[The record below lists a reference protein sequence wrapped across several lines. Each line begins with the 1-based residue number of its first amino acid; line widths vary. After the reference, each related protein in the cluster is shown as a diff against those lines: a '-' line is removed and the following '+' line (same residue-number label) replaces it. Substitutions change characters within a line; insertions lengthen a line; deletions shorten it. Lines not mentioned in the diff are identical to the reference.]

1 MGECDAFDR
10 AAGGGMSQMQRLV
23 VGDVPLISGL
33 KIDLAQESAH
43 YLRRVLRLG
52 NGAKFIA
59 MTGQGA
65 SWIAQ
70 LTEDGAVVLESVLTQ
85 TELPI
90 AVTLAIALPKGS
102 GFDEVVRQVTELGV
116 SCIVP
121 ILSERTV
128 LKPSE
133 NRLDRWRKIAQEA
146 AEQSERQVVPTV
158 LEPIQWMQF
167 LKLERSGIKLLCWER
182 GGDALEGLGVG
193 EPVTIAI
200 GPEGGWTPQE
210 VAAAEAAGYGL
221 LSLGPRIL
229 RSVTASVAVMAIVAT
244 HLEVNASIEIKK
256 T

>member
-1 MGECDAFDR
+1 
-10 AAGGGMSQMQRLV
+10 MSQMQRVV
-23 VGDVPLISGL
+23 VGDLPLGSGL
-33 KIDLAQESAH
+33 EFDLPQESAH

-70 LTEDGAVVLESVLTQ
+70 LTEDGAVVLELVLTQ
-85 TELPI
+85 TELST

-158 LEPIQWMQF
+158 MEPIKWMQF

-182 GGDALEGLGVG
+182 GGEAFDSLGSG
-193 EPVTIAI
+193 EAVTIAV

-210 VAAAEAAGYGL
+210 VAAATASGYAL

-229 RSVTASVAVMAIVAT
+229 RAVTASVAVMAIVAA
-244 HLEVNASIEIKK
+244 HSEANPPAEI
-256 T
+256 

>member
-1 MGECDAFDR
+1 
-10 AAGGGMSQMQRLV
+10 MQRVV
-23 VGDVPLISGL
+23 VGDVPLVPGGE
-33 KIDLAQESAH
+33 IDLAQESAH

-70 LTEDGAVVLESVLTQ
+70 LTEDGAVVLEPMLTQ

-128 LKPSE
+128 LKPSD

-158 LEPIQWMQF
+158 LEPIKWTAF

-182 GGDALEGLGVG
+182 GGTAFESLGEG
-193 EPVTIAI
+193 EPVTIAV
-200 GPEGGWTPQE
+200 GPEGGWTAQE
-210 VAAAEAAGYGL
+210 VAAATAAGYGL

-229 RSVTASVAVMAIVAT
+229 RAVTASVAVMAQVAAQMET
-244 HLEVNASIEIKK
+244 TPRPKI
-256 T
+256 

>member
-1 MGECDAFDR
+1 MGECHPFDR
-10 AAGGGMSQMQRLV
+10 ATGGAVSQMQRLV
-23 VGDVPLISGL
+23 VGDLPLVAGGEL
-33 KIDLAQESAH
+33 DLAQEAAH

-52 NGAKFIA
+52 TGAKFIA
-59 MTGQGA
+59 MTGQGE

-70 LTEDGAVVLESVLTQ
+70 LTEDGAVVLAPVLTQ
-85 TELPI
+85 TELST

-158 LEPIQWMQF
+158 LEPIGWMQF

-182 GGDALEGLGVG
+182 GGAAFASLGAG
-193 EPVTIAI
+193 APVTIAI

-210 VAAAEAAGYGL
+210 VAAAEAAGYAL

-229 RSVTASVAVMAIVAT
+229 RAVTASVAVMAMVADR
-244 HLEVNASIEIKK
+244 LGANPPAEI
-256 T
+256 

>member
-1 MGECDAFDR
+1 
-10 AAGGGMSQMQRLV
+10 MSQMQRVV
-23 VGDVPLISGL
+23 VGDVPLGAGRE
-33 KIDLAQESAH
+33 IDLPQESAH

-52 NGAKFIA
+52 PGAKFIA
-59 MTGQGA
+59 MTGQGE
-65 SWIAQ
+65 SWITQ
-70 LTEDGAVVLESVLTQ
+70 LTEDGAVVLEPLLTQ
-85 TELPI
+85 TELST

-158 LEPIQWMQF
+158 LEPIKWMQF
-167 LKLERSGIKLLCWER
+167 LNRERSGMKLLCWER
-182 GGDALEGLGVG
+182 GGEAFESLGVE

-210 VAAAEAAGYGL
+210 VAAATAAGYAL

-229 RSVTASVAVMAIVAT
+229 RAVTASVAVMAIVAAR
-244 HLEVNASIEIKK
+244 LEANPSAER
-256 T
+256 

>member
-1 MGECDAFDR
+1 
-10 AAGGGMSQMQRLV
+10 MQRLV
-23 VGDVPLISGL
+23 VGDLPLVSGL
-33 KIDLAQESAH
+33 EFDLPQESAH

-70 LTEDGAVVLESVLTQ
+70 LTQEGAVVLEAVLTQ
-85 TELPI
+85 TELST

-158 LEPIQWMQF
+158 MEPIKWMQF
-167 LKLERSGIKLLCWER
+167 LKLEQSGIKLLCWER
-182 GGDALEGLGVG
+182 GGETFNSLGSG
-193 EPVTIAI
+193 AAVTIAV
-200 GPEGGWTPQE
+200 GPEGGWTAQE
-210 VAAAEAAGYGL
+210 VAAATAAGYAL

-229 RSVTASVAVMAIVAT
+229 RSVTASVAVMAIVAAR
-244 HLEVNASIEIKK
+244 LEANPPTEI
-256 T
+256 

>member
-1 MGECDAFDR
+1 MGECHPFDR
-10 AAGGGMSQMQRLV
+10 AAGGSVSQMQRVV
-23 VGDVPLISGL
+23 VGDVPLGSGL
-33 KIDLAQESAH
+33 EFDLPQESAH

-70 LTEDGAVVLESVLTQ
+70 LTEDGAVVLEAVLTQ
-85 TELPI
+85 TELST

-128 LKPSE
+128 LKPSD

-158 LEPIQWMQF
+158 MEPIKWMQF

-182 GGDALEGLGVG
+182 GGETFDSLGS

-210 VAAAEAAGYGL
+210 VAAATASGYAL

-229 RSVTASVAVMAIVAT
+229 RAVTASVAVMAIAAAR
-244 HLEVNASIEIKK
+244 LETISSEKI
-256 T
+256 

>member
-1 MGECDAFDR
+1 
-10 AAGGGMSQMQRLV
+10 MSQMQRVV
-23 VGDVPLISGL
+23 VGDVPLASGL
-33 KIDLAQESAH
+33 EFDLPQESAH

-52 NGAKFIA
+52 TGAKFIA
-59 MTGQGA
+59 MTGQGS

-70 LTEDGAVVLESVLTQ
+70 LTEDGAVVLEPVLTQ
-85 TELPI
+85 TELST

-102 GFDEVVRQVTELGV
+102 GFDDVVRQVTELGV

-158 LEPIQWMQF
+158 MEPIKWMQF

-182 GGDALEGLGVG
+182 GGEAFDSLGSG
-193 EPVTIAI
+193 EAVTIAI

-210 VAAAEAAGYGL
+210 VAAAETAGYAL

-229 RSVTASVAVMAIVAT
+229 RAVTASVAVMAIVAAR
-244 HLEVNASIEIKK
+244 LEAKPPAEI
-256 T
+256 

>member
-1 MGECDAFDR
+1 MGECDPFDR
-10 AAGGGMSQMQRLV
+10 AAGGGMSQMQRVV
-23 VGDVPLISGL
+23 VGDVPLVAGL
-33 KIDLAQESAH
+33 EFDLPQESSH

-52 NGAKFIA
+52 TGAKFVV
-59 MTGQGA
+59 MTGQGQ

-70 LTEDGAVVLESVLTQ
+70 LTEDGAVVLAPVLTQ
-85 TELPI
+85 TELST

-121 ILSERTV
+121 ILSERTL

-158 LEPIQWMQF
+158 MEPIKWMQF

-182 GGDALEGLGVG
+182 GGEAFDSLGS
-193 EPVTIAI
+193 EAVTIAI
-200 GPEGGWTPQE
+200 GPEGGWTSQE
-210 VAAAEAAGYGL
+210 VAAAEAAGYAL

-229 RSVTASVAVMAIVAT
+229 RAVTASVAVMAIVADR
-244 HLEVNASIEIKK
+244 LEATPASRS
-256 T
+256 

>member
-1 MGECDAFDR
+1 
-10 AAGGGMSQMQRLV
+10 MSQMQRVV
-23 VGDVPLISGL
+23 VGDLPLGSGL
-33 KIDLAQESAH
+33 EFDLPQESAH

-70 LTEDGAVVLESVLTQ
+70 LTEDGAVVLEPVLTQ
-85 TELPI
+85 TELST

-158 LEPIQWMQF
+158 MEPIKWMQF

-182 GGDALEGLGVG
+182 GGEAFDSLGSG
-193 EPVTIAI
+193 EAVTIAV

-210 VAAAEAAGYGL
+210 VAAAEAAGYAL

-229 RSVTASVAVMAIVAT
+229 RAVTASVAVMAIVAAR
-244 HLEVNASIEIKK
+244 LEANPPAEI
-256 T
+256 

>member
-1 MGECDAFDR
+1 
-10 AAGGGMSQMQRLV
+10 MQRVV
-23 VGDVPLISGL
+23 VGEVPLIPGL
-33 KIDLAQESAH
+33 EIDLAQESAH

-70 LTEDGAVVLESVLTQ
+70 LTEDGAVVLEAVLTQ
-85 TELPI
+85 TELSKP
-90 AVTLAIALPKGS
+90 VTLAIALPKGS
-102 GFDEVVRQVTELGV
+102 GFDDVVRQVTELGV

-128 LKPSE
+128 LKPSD

-158 LEPIQWMQF
+158 MEPIKWMQF
-167 LKLERSGIKLLCWER
+167 LKQEQEGIKLLCWER
-182 GGDALEGLGVG
+182 GGKAFESLGGG

-229 RSVTASVAVMAIVAT
+229 RAVTASVAVMAIVAAR
-244 HLEVNASIEIKK
+244 LEANPSAEI
-256 T
+256 

>member
-1 MGECDAFDR
+1 
-10 AAGGGMSQMQRLV
+10 MQRVV
-23 VGDVPLISGL
+23 VGDVSLVAGL
-33 KIDLAQESAH
+33 EIDLPQESAH

-70 LTEDGAVVLESVLTQ
+70 LTEDGAVVLEAVLTQ
-85 TELPI
+85 TELST

-128 LKPSE
+128 LKPSD

-158 LEPIQWMQF
+158 MEPIKWMQF
-167 LKLERSGIKLLCWER
+167 LKLEQEGLKLLCWER
-182 GGDALEGLGVG
+182 GGEAFESLGS

-200 GPEGGWTPQE
+200 GPEGGWTAQE
-210 VAAAEAAGYGL
+210 VAAAEAAGYVL

-229 RSVTASVAVMAIVAT
+229 RAVTASVAVMAIVAAR
-244 HLEVNASIEIKK
+244 LEATS
-256 T
+256 

>member
-1 MGECDAFDR
+1 
-10 AAGGGMSQMQRLV
+10 
-23 VGDVPLISGL
+23 
-33 KIDLAQESAH
+33 
-43 YLRRVLRLG
+43 
-52 NGAKFIA
+52 
-59 MTGQGA
+59 
-65 SWIAQ
+65 
-70 LTEDGAVVLESVLTQ
+70 LTEDGAVVLEPVLTQ

-158 LEPIQWMQF
+158 MEPIKWMKF

-182 GGDALEGLGVG
+182 GGEAFDSLGSG
-193 EPVTIAI
+193 EAVTIAV

-210 VAAAEAAGYGL
+210 VAAAEAAGYAL

-229 RSVTASVAVMAIVAT
+229 RAVTASVAVMAIAAAR
-244 HLEVNASIEIKK
+244 LETISSEKI
-256 T
+256 